1 MTISKI
7 ILSGEEFVLSFLS
20 VLYRTF
26 ENVMETSRNELKT
39 ALDIKGTE
47 INALLYFELTY
58 LYIKIYINGFLLKL
72 EDLL

>member
-7 ILSGEEFVLSFLS
+7 ILSGEEFVLGFLS

-47 INALLYFELTY
+47 INALLYFEPTY